1 MLKRRNW
8 AFVDHKVVVWWRV
21 PTETMLVYAKNCA
34 DWSSCFK
41 WTRTIKCSE
50 FVFPGH
56 PVYMYSTI
64 KHNCL
69 IAVTSAW
76 CTVLHQSSDSI
87 PRSVGRSPL
96 FFGAHCHKSDLNHL
110 RTKRLIIQKFF
121 TETRRN
127 INNSRE
133 GGLEP
138 NRTVNEVD
146 LCVPSAVSTDGR
158 RQSCSVVSRVLLVPL
173 SPTLTG
179 QRSFLCGPIYTL
191 NHKKRDILFLTIT
204 LANLDRFL

>member
-8 AFVDHKVVVWWRV
+8 AFVDHKVVLWWRV

-96 FFGAHCHKSDLNHL
+96 FFGAHAHKSDLNHL
-110 RTKRLIIQKFF
+110 RTKRLIVQKFF

-138 NRTVNEVD
+138 NRKWGRSVCTISCIYGRSSSVMFCGVWGSPGTLESD
-146 LCVPSAVSTDGR
+146 FDGPA
-158 RQSCSVVSRVLLVPL
+158 Q
-173 SPTLTG
+173 
-179 QRSFLCGPIYTL
+179 
-191 NHKKRDILFLTIT
+191 LFLWFYIHTEP
-204 LANLDRFL
+204 